1 MLAYVFLLISAF
13 TWAGSEAVYPV
24 NSKED
29 DSFEVRAVSY
39 TNDLGGKEIR
49 LESALLPRI
58 NRKINSILGYGR
70 DLDDDGKIET
80 WFLIEQNK
88 GIYKLTAKCED
99 TSCEKTIREKVFSN
113 YKKSSKM
120 IFYSAYASLMGYLF
134 LSLDNRYQ
142 KESDFY
148 KEWIDLE
155 EYQTRLK
162 RAVNAKVPTL
172 TKEQIRISYE
182 MLIFG
187 YEQNSLTLKKA
198 EGADAWKLLGVDVTL
213 WVSGSVVFRLLQKPL
228 IALGARISASTM
240 GKQLTAYISKFSLA
254 QRKISDKYIQGFNKK
269 LGGKVTTL
277 QMQKWNQAL
286 FKKTYTGGLLA
297 MKMRSRMAE
306 KMAPFKSKL
315 IGSVKAGL
323 SEWKYIM
330 LSSGIQ
336 LSAET
341 YANYDEV
348 KDKDPLKMAQNV
360 LTNPDIQ
367 QNIAYMASETFFM
380 TAAVASLK
388 TVKSRYAACGMIA
401 ITNSTAL
408 NFFLKDEV
416 NMERVMTDT
425 TWEMLIGSTQVQ
437 IDVAA
442 LTYFEQLSKK
452 KGNPKLKLLGYAV
465 VLVDQGLGY
474 FGYSKL
480 AEHISEREEKK
491 LAKEA
496 EEAAQEVKLVPVFAS

>member
-1 MLAYVFLLISAF
+1 MLAYVFLLFSAF
-13 TWAGSEAVYPV
+13 TWAGAEAVYQV
-24 NSKED
+24 NSKEG

-58 NRKINSILGYGR
+58 NSKINSVLGYGR

-80 WFLIEQNK
+80 WFLIEQTR

-99 TSCEKTIREKVFSN
+99 ASCEKTIREKVFIN
-113 YKKSSKM
+113 YSKSSKM
-120 IFYSAYASLMGYLF
+120 LFYSAYASLMGYLF

-148 KEWIDLE
+148 QEWIDLE

-162 RAVNAKVPTL
+162 RAVAAKTL
-172 TKEQIRISYE
+172 TQEQIRTSYE
-182 MLIFG
+182 MLIYGF
-187 YEQNSLTLKKA
+187 EQNSLMLKKA

-228 IALGARISASTM
+228 MALGAKISASTM
-240 GKQLTAYISKFSLA
+240 GQQLTTFISKFSLA
-254 QRKISDKYIQGFNKK
+254 QRKLSEKYIQGFNKK
-269 LGGKVTTL
+269 LGGKATSV
-277 QMQKWNQAL
+277 QMQKWNRAL
-286 FKKTYTGGLLA
+286 FKKTYTGGITA
-297 MKMRSRMAE
+297 MKVRSRLGD
-306 KMAPFKSKL
+306 KLAPFKSKL

-348 KDKDPLKMAQNV
+348 KDKDPVKMAQNV

-380 TAAVASLK
+380 TAAVSSLK

-401 ITNSTAL
+401 IGNSTAL
-408 NFFLKDEV
+408 NFVLKDEV
-416 NMERVMTDT
+416 NMERVLTDT
-425 TWEMLIGSTQVQ
+425 SWEMIIGSTQVQ

-480 AEHISEREEKK
+480 TEHISEREEKR
-491 LAKEA
+491 LAEK
-496 EEAAQEVKLVPVFAS
+496 AQEVKLVPVFAG